1 MSVHPPVA
9 PSSVTD
15 APPGVTTRFLVIV
28 GACGFASAVSMRIL
42 DPVMPLIAADFERGM
57 VEVALLSTW
66 FTFFYAFGQPVLGPI
81 GDSFGKARLM
91 SYALIAVAAC
101 TGVAAL
107 ASSFGLF
114 AFARGVTGVA
124 SGGVI
129 PLAIAMIGDR
139 APYAER
145 QIVLARF
152 MMATLS
158 GQIAGGLI
166 SGALAPFI
174 GWRGVLI
181 ASALVTLIV
190 GIGTWIAVKPRPY
203 APRKPF
209 SLKGAIAN
217 YRDIIA
223 HPRAI
228 PLFVLVAVE
237 GATVFGFF
245 PYVAAMLQGRDG
257 AGTVEAGI
265 VVGSFAV
272 GGLIFSFLAP
282 WLVNRLGPANMMR
295 VGGDIVAVSF
305 ALFAFRW
312 PWWTGIPIFTAIGFG
327 FYLLHN
333 NLQAQATTLSET
345 ARGSSVALFACALF
359 AGVACGPPLI
369 GVLKAAGGE
378 TFALLSYAAI
388 VLFLGYFAP
397 LALKIEQPR
406 RSHRPR

>member
-1 MSVHPPVA
+1 MPAHPPIA
-9 PSSVTD
+9 PEPT
-15 APPGVTTRFLVIV
+15 APPQGVTTRFLVIV

-42 DPVMPLIAADFERGM
+42 DPVMPLIAEDFGRSM

-91 SYALIAVAAC
+91 SYALMLVSLC

-107 ASSFGLF
+107 AGSFGLF
-114 AFARGVTGVA
+114 SVARGLTGIA

-139 APYAER
+139 APYNER

-166 SGALAPFI
+166 SGMLAPFI
-174 GWRGVLI
+174 GWRGVMAV
-181 ASALVTLIV
+181 ASVVTLAGGV
-190 GIGTWIAVKPRPY
+190 GVWIAVKPRPN
-203 APRKPF
+203 ATRAPF
-209 SLKGAIAN
+209 SVRQALLN
-217 YRDIIA
+217 YRDIVR
-223 HPRAI
+223 HPRAL
-228 PLFVLVAVE
+228 PLFLLVAVE
-237 GATVFGFF
+237 GALVFGFF
-245 PYVAAMLQGRDG
+245 PYVAAMLKARDG
-257 AGTVEAGI
+257 SGSVEAGL
-265 VVGSFAV
+265 VVGSFAI
-272 GGLIFSFLAP
+272 GGLIFSILAS
-282 WLVNRLGPANMMR
+282 WIVNRLGPATMMR

-305 ALFAFRW
+305 ALFAFKW
-312 PWWTGIPIFTAIGFG
+312 PWWTGVPIFIAIGFG

-333 NLQAQATTLSET
+333 NLQAQSTTLSET

-369 GVLKAAGGE
+369 GFLKTAFGETIALLIYAATALVLGFVAPLVLKADPE
-378 TFALLSYAAI
+378 
-388 VLFLGYFAP
+388 
-397 LALKIEQPR
+397 R
-406 RSHRPR
+406 R